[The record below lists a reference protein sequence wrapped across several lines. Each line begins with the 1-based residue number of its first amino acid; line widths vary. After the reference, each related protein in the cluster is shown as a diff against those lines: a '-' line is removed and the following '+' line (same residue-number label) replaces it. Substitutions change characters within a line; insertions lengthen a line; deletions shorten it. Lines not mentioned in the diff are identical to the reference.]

1 MSGFGP
7 QAASRDCGLSQ
18 KIGRFERESRADCRH
33 GTVRNR
39 QGKCWSL
46 VCNCL
51 WTNNH
56 ATKSCS
62 RSLGRHS
69 YIYPIILLPAV
80 APIQQFQLLRN
91 FDAHACFIRQAKS
104 NPKQFLAHR
113 GIGSIVQNSK
123 LCNVDTNKENGKS
136 KCINCQNLQTI
147 LNQHLRTNVMMKSNG
162 RRGN

>member
-1 MSGFGP
+1 MEQSEIVKGN
-7 QAASRDCGLSQ
+7 AEVLY
-18 KIGRFERESRADCRH
+18 
-33 GTVRNR
+33 
-39 QGKCWSL
+39 
-46 VCNCL
+46 
-51 WTNNH
+51 
-56 ATKSCS
+56 ATAYE
-62 RSLGRHS
+62 LTIMLPNLALALLLDVIH
-69 YIYPIILLPAV
+69 IYPIILLPAV

-123 LCNVDTNKENGKS
+123 LCYVDTNKENGTS